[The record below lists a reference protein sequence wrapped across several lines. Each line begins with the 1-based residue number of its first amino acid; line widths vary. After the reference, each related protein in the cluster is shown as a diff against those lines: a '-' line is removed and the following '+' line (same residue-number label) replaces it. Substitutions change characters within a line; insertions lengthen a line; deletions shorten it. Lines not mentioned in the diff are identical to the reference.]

1 MHRRRKHQPHP
12 ATIPVAVRYLASICD
27 GAIKRD
33 GLGFRLDHVA
43 YGHWL
48 AQLPL
53 NEWGPDEY
61 RHGETIMRVY
71 RDQLRRASLN

>member
-1 MHRRRKHQPHP
+1 MLRARRRPPHQ
-12 ATIPVAVRYLASICD
+12 ATVVQAVRYLASVCD
-27 GAIKRD
+27 GAVNRD
-33 GLGFRLDHVA
+33 GLGFRSDHVV

-71 RDQLRRASLN
+71 RDQLRRARLI